1 MFSTISEWSYQLMS
15 PLMDVANA
23 TKSIPLLFAFLLGIV
38 GTLAPCQLTGNISA
52 ITIYGNQSLQ
62 KRNIWKHILL
72 FILGK
77 IIAFT
82 TLGLL
87 VWFLGKEIQQ
97 ILTLYFPWLR
107 KLIGPLL
114 IIMGVILSG
123 IIKGRNFFSTI
134 FPITSIRKQNEV
146 SSFFLGFFF
155 SLAFCPTMFVLFF
168 GTLIPLSLTSN
179 YGYLFPTFFSIG
191 TVLPVVVLLSIISYL
206 GLNGTLLK
214 KSRKIGKNIQRI
226 AGVLLVLI
234 GLYDTDLYW

>member
-52 ITIYGNQSLQ
+52 ITLYGNQSLQ
-62 KRNIWKHILL
+62 KGHAWKHILL

-82 TLGLL
+82 TLGLF

-107 KLIGPLL
+107 KIIGPLL
-114 IIMGVILSG
+114 ILMGLMLAG
-123 IIKGRNFFSTI
+123 IIKGRNFF
-134 FPITSIRKQNEV
+134 PIKFIRKQNEV
-146 SSFFLGFFF
+146 GSFLLGFFF
-155 SLAFCPTMFVLFF
+155 SIAFCPTMFVLFF
-168 GTLIPLSLTSN
+168 GTLIPLSFSYN

-191 TVLPVVVLLSIISYL
+191 TALPIVVLMFIIFYL
-206 GLNGTLLK
+206 GLNGALLK
-214 KSRKIGKNIQRI
+214 KSRKIGKFIQLI
-226 AGVLLVLI
+226 TGVLLILI
-234 GLYDTDLYW
+234 GLYDTTLYW

>member
-52 ITIYGNQSLQ
+52 ITLYGNQSLQ
-62 KRNIWKHILL
+62 KGHAWKHILL

-107 KLIGPLL
+107 KIIGPLL
-114 IIMGVILSG
+114 ILMGLMLAG
-123 IIKGRNFFSTI
+123 IIKGRSFFSI
-134 FPITSIRKQNEV
+134 KFIRKQNEV
-146 SSFFLGFFF
+146 GSFLLGFFF

-168 GTLIPLSLTSN
+168 GTLIPLSFSYN

-191 TVLPVVVLLSIISYL
+191 TALPIVILLFIISYL
-206 GLNGTLLK
+206 GLNGALLK
-214 KSRKIGKNIQRI
+214 KSRKIGKYIQLI
-226 AGVLLVLI
+226 AGVLLILVGI
-234 GLYDTDLYW
+234 YDISLYWV

>member
-52 ITIYGNQSLQ
+52 ITLYGNQSLQ
-62 KRNIWKHILL
+62 KGHAWKHILL

-82 TLGLL
+82 TLGLF

-107 KLIGPLL
+107 KIIGPLL
-114 IIMGVILSG
+114 ILMGVMLAG
-123 IIKGRNFFSTI
+123 IIKGRNFF
-134 FPITSIRKQNEV
+134 PIKFIRKQNEV
-146 SSFFLGFFF
+146 GSCLLGFFF

-168 GTLIPLSLTSN
+168 GTLIPLSFSYN

-191 TVLPVVVLLSIISYL
+191 TALPIVVLMFIIFYL
-206 GLNGTLLK
+206 GLNGALLK
-214 KSRKIGKNIQRI
+214 KSRKIGKIIQLI
-226 AGVLLVLI
+226 TGVLLILI
-234 GLYDTDLYW
+234 GLYDTTLYW

>member
-1 MFSTISEWSYQLMS
+1 MS

-52 ITIYGNQSLQ
+52 ITLYGNQSLQ
-62 KRNIWKHILL
+62 KGHAWKHILL

-82 TLGLL
+82 TLGLF

-107 KLIGPLL
+107 KIIGPLL
-114 IIMGVILSG
+114 ILMGLMLAG
-123 IIKGRNFFSTI
+123 IIKGRNFF
-134 FPITSIRKQNEV
+134 PIKFIRKQNEV
-146 SSFFLGFFF
+146 GSCLLGFFF

-168 GTLIPLSLTSN
+168 GTLIPLSFSYN

-191 TVLPVVVLLSIISYL
+191 TALPIVVLIFIIFYL
-206 GLNGTLLK
+206 GLNGALLK
-214 KSRKIGKNIQRI
+214 KSRKIGKIIQLI
-226 AGVLLVLI
+226 TGVLLILI
-234 GLYDTDLYW
+234 GLYDTTFYW

>member
-1 MFSTISEWSYQLMS
+1 MS

-23 TKSIPLLFAFLLGIV
+23 TKSVPLLFAFLLGVV

-52 ITIYGNQSLQ
+52 ITLYGNQSLQ
-62 KRNIWKHILL
+62 KGHAWKHILL

-82 TLGLL
+82 TLGLF

-107 KLIGPLL
+107 KIIGPLL
-114 IIMGVILSG
+114 ILMGLMLAD
-123 IIKGRNFFSTI
+123 IIKSRNFFSI
-134 FPITSIRKQNEV
+134 KFIRKQNEV
-146 SSFFLGFFF
+146 GSFLLGFFF

-168 GTLIPLSLTSN
+168 GTLIPLSFSYN

-191 TVLPVVVLLSIISYL
+191 TALPIVILLFIIFYL
-206 GLNGTLLK
+206 GLNGALLK
-214 KSRKIGKNIQRI
+214 KSRKIGKIIQLI
-226 AGVLLVLI
+226 AGVLLILI
-234 GLYDTDLYW
+234 GLYDTTLYW

>member
-1 MFSTISEWSYQLMS
+1 MFSTISEWSYQFMS

-23 TKSIPLLFAFLLGIV
+23 TKSVPLLFAFLLGVV

-52 ITIYGNQSLQ
+52 VTLYGNQSLQ
-62 KRNIWKHILL
+62 KGHTWKHILL

-82 TLGLL
+82 MLGLF

-107 KLIGPLL
+107 KIIGPLL
-114 IIMGVILSG
+114 ILMGLMLAG
-123 IIKGRNFFSTI
+123 IIKGRNFFSI
-134 FPITSIRKQNEV
+134 KFIRKQNEV
-146 SSFFLGFFF
+146 GSFLLGFFF

-168 GTLIPLSLTSN
+168 GTLIPLSFSYN

-191 TVLPVVVLLSIISYL
+191 TALPIVILMFIISYL
-206 GLNGTLLK
+206 GLNGALLK
-214 KSRKIGKNIQRI
+214 KSRKIGKSIQLI
-226 AGVLLVLI
+226 AGALLILI
-234 GLYDTDLYW
+234 GLYDTALYW

>member
-23 TKSIPLLFAFLLGIV
+23 TKSVPLLFAFLLGVV

-52 ITIYGNQSLQ
+52 VTLYGNQSLQ
-62 KRNIWKHILL
+62 KGHAWKHILL

-107 KLIGPLL
+107 KIIGPLL
-114 IIMGVILSG
+114 ILMGLMLAG
-123 IIKGRNFFSTI
+123 IIKSRNFFSI
-134 FPITSIRKQNEV
+134 KFIRKQNEV
-146 SSFFLGFFF
+146 GSFLLGFFF

-168 GTLIPLSLTSN
+168 GTLIPLSFSFN

-191 TVLPVVVLLSIISYL
+191 TALPIVILLFIISYL
-206 GLNGTLLK
+206 GLNGALLK
-214 KSRKIGKNIQRI
+214 KSRKIGRNIQLI
-226 AGVLLVLI
+226 AGILLILV
-234 GLYDTDLYW
+234 GLYDISLYWI

>member
-1 MFSTISEWSYQLMS
+1 VFSTISEWSYQLMS
-15 PLMDVANA
+15 PLMDVANT

-52 ITIYGNQSLQ
+52 ITLYGNQSLQ
-62 KRNIWKHILL
+62 KGHAWKHILL

-107 KLIGPLL
+107 KIIGPLL
-114 IIMGVILSG
+114 ILMGLMLAG
-123 IIKGRNFFSTI
+123 IIKGRSFFSI
-134 FPITSIRKQNEV
+134 KFIRKQNEV
-146 SSFFLGFFF
+146 GSFLLGFFF

-168 GTLIPLSLTSN
+168 GTLIPLSFSSN

-191 TVLPVVVLLSIISYL
+191 TALPIVVLMFIISYL

-214 KSRKIGKNIQRI
+214 KSRKIGKNIQLI
-226 AGVLLVLI
+226 AGVLLILI
-234 GLYDTDLYW
+234 GLYDTVLYW

>member
-1 MFSTISEWSYQLMS
+1 MS

-52 ITIYGNQSLQ
+52 ITLYGNQSLQ
-62 KRNIWKHILL
+62 KGHAWKHILL

-107 KLIGPLL
+107 KIIGPLL
-114 IIMGVILSG
+114 ILMGLMLAG
-123 IIKGRNFFSTI
+123 IIKGRSFFSI
-134 FPITSIRKQNEV
+134 KFIRKQNEV
-146 SSFFLGFFF
+146 GSFLLGFFF

-168 GTLIPLSLTSN
+168 GTLIPLSFSYN
-179 YGYLFPTFFSIG
+179 YGYLFPIFFSIG
-191 TVLPVVVLLSIISYL
+191 TALPIVILMFIISYL
-206 GLNGTLLK
+206 GLNGALLK
-214 KSRKIGKNIQRI
+214 KSRKIGKNIQLI
-226 AGVLLVLI
+226 AGVLLILVGI
-234 GLYDTDLYW
+234 YDISLYWV

>member
-1 MFSTISEWSYQLMS
+1 MS

-52 ITIYGNQSLQ
+52 ITLYGNQSLQ
-62 KRNIWKHILL
+62 KGHAWKHILL

-82 TLGLL
+82 TLGLF

-107 KLIGPLL
+107 KIIGPLL
-114 IIMGVILSG
+114 ILMWLMLAG
-123 IIKGRNFFSTI
+123 IIKGRNFF
-134 FPITSIRKQNEV
+134 PIKFIRKQNEV
-146 SSFFLGFFF
+146 GSCLLGFFF

-168 GTLIPLSLTSN
+168 GTLIPLSFSYN

-191 TVLPVVVLLSIISYL
+191 TALPIVVLMFIIFYL
-206 GLNGTLLK
+206 GLNGALLK
-214 KSRKIGKNIQRI
+214 KSRKIGKIIQLI
-226 AGVLLVLI
+226 TGVLLILI
-234 GLYDTDLYW
+234 GLYDTTLYW

>member
-1 MFSTISEWSYQLMS
+1 MS

-52 ITIYGNQSLQ
+52 ITLYGNQSLQ
-62 KRNIWKHILL
+62 KGHASKHILL

-107 KLIGPLL
+107 KIIGPLL
-114 IIMGVILSG
+114 ILMGLMLAG
-123 IIKGRNFFSTI
+123 IIKGRRFFSI
-134 FPITSIRKQNEV
+134 KFIRKQNEV
-146 SSFFLGFFF
+146 GSFLLGFFF

-168 GTLIPLSLTSN
+168 GTLIPLSFSYN

-191 TVLPVVVLLSIISYL
+191 TALPIVILLFSISYL
-206 GLNGTLLK
+206 GLNGALLK
-214 KSRKIGKNIQRI
+214 KSRKIGKNIQLI
-226 AGVLLVLI
+226 AGVLLILVGI
-234 GLYDTDLYW
+234 YDISLYWV

>member
-1 MFSTISEWSYQLMS
+1 MA

-62 KRNIWKHILL
+62 NGRTWKHILL

-77 IIAFT
+77 VIAFT

-87 VWFLGKEIQQ
+87 VWLLGKEIQQ

-114 IIMGVILSG
+114 IIMGVVLSG
-123 IIKGRNFFSTI
+123 IIQGRNFFSTI
-134 FPITSIRKQNEV
+134 FPITFIRKQNEV
-146 SSFFLGFFF
+146 SSFLLGFFF

-191 TVLPVVVLLSIISYL
+191 TALPILVLLSIISYL

-226 AGVLLVLI
+226 AGVLLILI
-234 GLYDTDLYW
+234 GLYDTALYW

>member
-52 ITIYGNQSLQ
+52 ITLYGNQSLQ
-62 KRNIWKHILL
+62 KGHAWKHILL

-107 KLIGPLL
+107 KIIGPLL
-114 IIMGVILSG
+114 ILMGLMLAG
-123 IIKGRNFFSTI
+123 IIKGRSFFSI
-134 FPITSIRKQNEV
+134 KFIRKQNEV
-146 SSFFLGFFF
+146 GSFLLGFFF

-168 GTLIPLSLTSN
+168 GTLIPLSFSYN

-191 TVLPVVVLLSIISYL
+191 TVLPIVILLFIISYL
-206 GLNGTLLK
+206 GLNGALLK
-214 KSRKIGKNIQRI
+214 KSRKIGKTIQLI
-226 AGVLLVLI
+226 AGILLILV
-234 GLYDTDLYW
+234 GLYDTTLYW

>member
-23 TKSIPLLFAFLLGIV
+23 TKSVPLLFAFLLGVV

-52 ITIYGNQSLQ
+52 VTLYGNQSLQ
-62 KRNIWKHILL
+62 KGHAWKHILL
-72 FILGK
+72 FISGK

-82 TLGLL
+82 TLELL

-107 KLIGPLL
+107 KIIGPLL
-114 IIMGVILSG
+114 ILMGLMLAG
-123 IIKGRNFFSTI
+123 IIKSRNFFSI
-134 FPITSIRKQNEV
+134 KFIRKQNEV
-146 SSFFLGFFF
+146 GSFLFGFFF

-168 GTLIPLSLTSN
+168 GTLIPLSFSFN

-191 TVLPVVVLLSIISYL
+191 TAIPIVILLFIISYL

-214 KSRKIGKNIQRI
+214 KSRNIGKNIQLI
-226 AGVLLVLI
+226 AGLLLI
-234 GLYDTDLYW
+234 LVGLYDICYK

>member
-52 ITIYGNQSLQ
+52 ITLYGNQSLQ
-62 KRNIWKHILL
+62 KGHAWKHILL

-107 KLIGPLL
+107 KIIGPLL
-114 IIMGVILSG
+114 ILMGLMLAG
-123 IIKGRNFFSTI
+123 IIKGRSFFSI
-134 FPITSIRKQNEV
+134 KFIRKQNEV
-146 SSFFLGFFF
+146 GSFLLGFFF

-168 GTLIPLSLTSN
+168 GTLIPLSFSYN

-191 TVLPVVVLLSIISYL
+191 IALPIVILLFIISYL
-206 GLNGTLLK
+206 GLNGALLK
-214 KSRKIGKNIQRI
+214 KSRKIGKNIQLI
-226 AGVLLVLI
+226 AGLLLI
-234 GLYDTDLYW
+234 LVGIYDIFLYWV

>member
-23 TKSIPLLFAFLLGIV
+23 TKSVPLLFAFLLGIV
-38 GTLAPCQLTGNISA
+38 GTLAPCQLTGNIST
-52 ITIYGNQSLQ
+52 ITLYGNQSLQ
-62 KRNIWKHILL
+62 KGHAWKHILL
-72 FILGK
+72 FISGK

-87 VWFLGKEIQQ
+87 VWVLGKEIQQ

-107 KLIGPLL
+107 KMIGPLL
-114 IIMGVILSG
+114 ILMGLMLSG
-123 IIKGRNFFSTI
+123 IIKGSNFFSTI
-134 FPITSIRKQNEV
+134 FPIKFIRKQSEV
-146 SSFFLGFFF
+146 SSFLLGFFF

-168 GTLIPLSLTSN
+168 GTLIPLSLSSN

-191 TVLPVVVLLSIISYL
+191 TALPIVVLMFIIFYL
-206 GLNGTLLK
+206 GLNGALLK

-226 AGVLLVLI
+226 AGVLLILI
-234 GLYDTDLYW
+234 GLYDTALYW

>member
-1 MFSTISEWSYQLMS
+1 MA

-23 TKSIPLLFAFLLGIV
+23 TKSVPLLFAFLLGVV

-52 ITIYGNQSLQ
+52 ITLYGNQSLQ
-62 KRNIWKHILL
+62 KGHAWKHILL

-82 TLGLL
+82 TLGLF

-107 KLIGPLL
+107 KIIGPLL
-114 IIMGVILSG
+114 ILMGLMLAG
-123 IIKGRNFFSTI
+123 IIKGRNFFSI
-134 FPITSIRKQNEV
+134 KFIRKQNEV
-146 SSFFLGFFF
+146 GSFLLGFFF

-168 GTLIPLSLTSN
+168 GTLIPLSFSYN

-191 TVLPVVVLLSIISYL
+191 TALPIVILMFIISYL
-206 GLNGTLLK
+206 ELNGALLK
-214 KSRKIGKNIQRI
+214 KSRKIGKTIQLI
-226 AGVLLVLI
+226 AGILLILV
-234 GLYDTDLYW
+234 GLYDTTLYW

>member
-1 MFSTISEWSYQLMS
+1 MS

-52 ITIYGNQSLQ
+52 ITLYGNQSLQ
-62 KRNIWKHILL
+62 KGHAWKHILL

-82 TLGLL
+82 TLGLF

-107 KLIGPLL
+107 KIIGPLL
-114 IIMGVILSG
+114 ILMGLMLAG
-123 IIKGRNFFSTI
+123 IIKGRNFFSI
-134 FPITSIRKQNEV
+134 KFIRKQNEV
-146 SSFFLGFFF
+146 GSFLLGFFF

-168 GTLIPLSLTSN
+168 GTLIPLSFSYN

-191 TVLPVVVLLSIISYL
+191 TALPIVILIFIISYL
-206 GLNGTLLK
+206 GLNGALLK
-214 KSRKIGKNIQRI
+214 KSRKIGTNIQLI
-226 AGVLLVLI
+226 AGVLLILVGI
-234 GLYDTDLYW
+234 YDISLYWV

>member
-1 MFSTISEWSYQLMS
+1 MFSAISEWSYQLMS
-15 PLMDVANA
+15 PLMAIANT

-52 ITIYGNQSLQ
+52 ITLYSNQSLQ
-62 KRNIWKHILL
+62 KGYHILL

-107 KLIGPLL
+107 KMMGPLL
-114 IIMGVILSG
+114 VLMGLMLAG
-123 IIKGRNFFSTI
+123 IIKGINFFS
-134 FPITSIRKQNEV
+134 FKFIRKQNEIG
-146 SSFFLGFFF
+146 SFLLGFFF

-168 GTLIPLSLTSN
+168 GTLIPLSFSSN

-191 TVLPVVVLLSIISYL
+191 TALPIVILMFIISYL
-206 GLNGTLLK
+206 GLNGALLK
-214 KSRKIGKNIQRI
+214 KSRKVGKNIQLI
-226 AGVLLVLI
+226 AGVLLILV
-234 GLYDTDLYW
+234 GLYDISLYWV

>member
-52 ITIYGNQSLQ
+52 ITLYGNQSLQ
-62 KRNIWKHILL
+62 KGHAWKHILL

-107 KLIGPLL
+107 KIIGPLL
-114 IIMGVILSG
+114 ILMGLMLAG
-123 IIKGRNFFSTI
+123 IIKGRSFFSI
-134 FPITSIRKQNEV
+134 KFIRKQNEV
-146 SSFFLGFFF
+146 GSFLLGFFF

-168 GTLIPLSLTSN
+168 GTLIPLSFSYN

-191 TVLPVVVLLSIISYL
+191 TALPIVILLFIISYL
-206 GLNGTLLK
+206 GLNGALLK
-214 KSRKIGKNIQRI
+214 KSRKIGKNIQLI
-226 AGVLLVLI
+226 AGVLLILVGI
-234 GLYDTDLYW
+234 YDISLYWV

>member
-23 TKSIPLLFAFLLGIV
+23 TKSVPLLFAFLLGVV
-38 GTLAPCQLTGNISA
+38 GTLAPCQLTGNFSA
-52 ITIYGNQSLQ
+52 ITLYGNQSLQ
-62 KRNIWKHILL
+62 KGHAWKHILL

-82 TLGLL
+82 TLGLF

-107 KLIGPLL
+107 KIIGPLL
-114 IIMGVILSG
+114 ILMGLMLAGVIKS
-123 IIKGRNFFSTI
+123 RNFFSI
-134 FPITSIRKQNEV
+134 KFIRKQNEV
-146 SSFFLGFFF
+146 GSFLLGFFF

-168 GTLIPLSLTSN
+168 GTLIPLSFSYN

-191 TVLPVVVLLSIISYL
+191 TALPIVILMFIISYL
-206 GLNGTLLK
+206 GLNGALLK
-214 KSRKIGKNIQRI
+214 KSRKIGKNIQLI
-226 AGVLLVLI
+226 AGILLILV
-234 GLYDTDLYW
+234 GLYDTSLYWI

>member
-1 MFSTISEWSYQLMS
+1 MS

-52 ITIYGNQSLQ
+52 ITLYGNQSLQ
-62 KRNIWKHILL
+62 KGHAWKHILL

-107 KLIGPLL
+107 KIIGPLL
-114 IIMGVILSG
+114 ILMGLMLAG
-123 IIKGRNFFSTI
+123 IIKGRSFFSI
-134 FPITSIRKQNEV
+134 KFIRKENEV
-146 SSFFLGFFF
+146 GSFLLGFFF

-168 GTLIPLSLTSN
+168 GTLIPLSFSYN

-191 TVLPVVVLLSIISYL
+191 TALPIVILLFIISYL
-206 GLNGTLLK
+206 GLNGALLK
-214 KSRKIGKNIQRI
+214 KSRKIGKNIQLI
-226 AGVLLVLI
+226 AGVLLILVGI
-234 GLYDTDLYW
+234 YDISLYWV

>member
-1 MFSTISEWSYQLMS
+1 MS

-23 TKSIPLLFAFLLGIV
+23 TESIPLLFAFLLGIV

-52 ITIYGNQSLQ
+52 ITLYGNQSLQ
-62 KRNIWKHILL
+62 KGYTWKHILL

-77 IIAFT
+77 VIAFT

-87 VWFLGKEIQQ
+87 VWVLGTEIQQ

-114 IIMGVILSG
+114 ILMGLILSG
-123 IIKGRNFFSTI
+123 IIKGRNFFSI
-134 FPITSIRKQNEV
+134 KLIRKQTEV
-146 SSFFLGFFF
+146 SSFLLGFFF

-168 GTLIPLSLTSN
+168 GTLIPLSLSSN

-191 TVLPVVVLLSIISYL
+191 TALPIVVLMSIISYL

-214 KSRKIGKNIQRI
+214 KSRKIGKSIQRI
-226 AGVLLVLI
+226 AGVLLILI
-234 GLYDTDLYW
+234 VLYDTALYW